1 MSYIDKQFRPF
12 YCKYYLHR
20 DKSIC
25 IYWEWCV
32 VHKFTYWEWW
42 TLHKFAFNWCK
53 ITANTS
59 IERRLIEFRQK
70 EKEKEEEKQKIA
82 NEGVYPDWL
91 LHP

>member
-1 MSYIDKQFRPF
+1 M
-12 YCKYYLHR
+12 
-20 DKSIC
+20 
-25 IYWEWCV
+25 
-32 VHKFTYWEWW
+32 
-42 TLHKFAFNWCK
+42 HKFAFNWCK